1 MKKECFDMNQQAT
14 NKRIAKNTF
23 ALYIRMFVTMA
34 VSLYTSRVLLQV
46 LGVSDFGLYNV
57 VGGIVSSF
65 AMLSAALTV
74 GTQRFLTYT
83 MGEGDKEKLKRV
95 FSTALGLHIFFAF
108 VLLIFAET
116 VGLWFVYQYL
126 NVPEGRFTAAVW
138 IYQFSV
144 FAFLINLVQVPFQSC
159 IISNERMNIYAY
171 MSIYDAGMKLLMVF
185 VIQIL
190 SADKLILYGAM
201 VFIVQMTTAFFYN
214 SYCRRHF
221 AECSFHIRTDLM
233 LAKQMLAYT
242 GWNIFGGSIGFVT
255 GQGLNILL
263 NIFYGTVVNAASGL
277 AMSINSMITQ
287 FVTNFQMAVNPQIVK
302 QYAAKEFGSLYRLV
316 VNNAR
321 IAQYLYLFIAIPA
334 FIEIDFVLQ
343 VWLGEVPAYTAIFV
357 RIILIQSALSP
368 VDYPVGMLIHANGK
382 LKWPMLVTVVPMYSI
397 IVVSYYLLKGG
408 ASPVCVYVV
417 SAIGFIWKNICDL
430 AFAHKYAGIS
440 VKTVLNKVYLNV
452 LIGTGI
458 MFVVPY
464 WVSLQMPMGWI
475 RFLLVGMVSVFW
487 SGVVI
492 YSIGLTK
499 GMRSM
504 LIDKIVKFSCK

>member
-1 MKKECFDMNQQAT
+1 MDQQAT

-57 VGGIVSSF
+57 IGGIVSSF
-65 AMLSAALTV
+65 AMLSSALTI

-83 MGEGDKEKLKRV
+83 MGEGDKEKLKKV
-95 FSTALGLHIFFAF
+95 FSTALGLHVFLALA
-108 VLLIFAET
+108 LLFFAET

-126 NVPEGRFTAAVW
+126 NVPEGRFTAALW
-138 IYQFSV
+138 IYQFSA

-185 VIQIL
+185 AIQIL
-190 SADKLILYGAM
+190 PTDKLILYGAM
-201 VFIVQMTTAFFYN
+201 VLGVQISTAFFYN
-214 SYCRRHF
+214 TYCRRHF
-221 AECSFHIRTDLM
+221 AECGFHIRTDLA

-242 GWNIFGGSIGFVT
+242 GWNIFGGSIGFVA

-277 AMSINSMITQ
+277 AMSINNMVTQ

-302 QYAAKEFGSLYRLV
+302 QYAAKEFDSLYRLV

-334 FIEIDFVLQ
+334 FIEIEFVLQ
-343 VWLGEVPAYTAIFV
+343 IWLGDVPAYTADFV
-357 RIILIQSALSP
+357 RIILIQSALNP
-368 VDYPVGMLIHANGK
+368 VDYPVAMLIHANGK
-382 LKWPMLVTVVPMYSI
+382 LKWPMLITVVPLYSI
-397 IVVSYYLLKGG
+397 IVISYFLLKGG
-408 ASPVCVYVV
+408 APPVSVYVV
-417 SAIGFIWKNICDL
+417 SAVLFVWKNICDL
-430 AFAHKYAGIS
+430 AFAHRYAGIP
-440 VKTVLNKVYLNV
+440 VGIVLKKVYLNV
-452 LIGTGI
+452 LIGTGM

-464 WVSLQMPMGWI
+464 WASLQMPMGWM

-492 YSIGLTK
+492 YLMGLTR
-499 GMRSM
+499 GMRAM
-504 LIDKIVKFSCK
+504 VINKILKRASS

>member
-1 MKKECFDMNQQAT
+1 MNQQAT
-14 NKRIAKNTF
+14 NKRIAKNTL

-46 LGVSDFGLYNV
+46 LGVSDYGLYNV

-83 MGEGDKEKLKRV
+83 MGEGDKEKLKKV
-95 FSTALGLHIFFAF
+95 FSTALGLHVFLAF
-108 VLLIFAET
+108 ILLIFAET

-126 NVPEGRFTAAVW
+126 NVPEGRFTATLW

-185 VIQIL
+185 AIQIL

-201 VFIVQMTTAFFYN
+201 VLGVQITTAFFYN
-214 SYCRRHF
+214 TYCRKHF
-221 AECSFHIRTDLM
+221 AECGFHIRTDLT

-242 GWNIFGGSIGFVT
+242 GWNIFGGSIGFVA

-277 AMSINSMITQ
+277 AMSINNMVTQ

-302 QYAAKEFGSLYRLV
+302 QYAAKEFDSLYRLV
-316 VNNAR
+316 INNAR

-334 FIEIDFVLQ
+334 FIEIEFVLKI
-343 VWLGEVPAYTAIFV
+343 WLGDVPAYTADFV
-357 RIILIQSALSP
+357 RIILIQSALNP
-368 VDYPVGMLIHANGK
+368 VDYPIGMLIHANGR
-382 LKWPMLVTVVPMYSI
+382 LKWSMLITIIPLYSI
-397 IVVSYYLLKGG
+397 IVISYFLLKGG
-408 ASPVCVYVV
+408 APPVSVYVV
-417 SAIGFIWKNICDL
+417 SAVLFVWKNICDL
-430 AFAHKYAGIS
+430 AFAYRYTGIP
-440 VKTVLNKVYLNV
+440 VGIVLKKVYLNV
-452 LIGTGI
+452 IIGTGM

-464 WVSLQMPMGWI
+464 WVSLQMPMGWM

-487 SGVVI
+487 SGIVI
-492 YSIGLTK
+492 YLMGLTK
-499 GMRSM
+499 GMRA
-504 LIDKIVKFSCK
+504 LVINKIWRNRK

>member
-1 MKKECFDMNQQAT
+1 MNQQAT

-321 IAQYLYLFIAIPA
+321 IAQYLYLFI
-334 FIEIDFVLQ
+334 
-343 VWLGEVPAYTAIFV
+343 Y
-357 RIILIQSALSP
+357 
-368 VDYPVGMLIHANGK
+368 
-382 LKWPMLVTVVPMYSI
+382 
-397 IVVSYYLLKGG
+397 
-408 ASPVCVYVV
+408 
-417 SAIGFIWKNICDL
+417 CD
-430 AFAHKYAGIS
+430 S
-440 VKTVLNKVYLNV
+440 
-452 LIGTGI
+452 
-458 MFVVPY
+458 
-464 WVSLQMPMGWI
+464 SL
-475 RFLLVGMVSVFW
+475 
-487 SGVVI
+487 
-492 YSIGLTK
+492 Y
-499 GMRSM
+499 
-504 LIDKIVKFSCK
+504 